1 MFTVGKLAELSGVT
15 VKALHHYHR
24 IGLLVPS
31 GTSAAGYRL
40 YSRRDLE
47 RLQQVL
53 FYKELDFGLSEI
65 KKAMSSEHTRRETLL
80 TQRQLL
86 LQRRERLARVLAT
99 LESSLR
105 YTEGESEMNER
116 EMFSGLGPDEWNRA
130 LEPQN
135 QHLKENFGFE
145 AKVSNETEAKEMNRA
160 AEEAKNFL
168 NSMSRHLREGRSH
181 ADESVL
187 ATVDAH
193 VGELNKM
200 KPTDAQI
207 YFNTVDFLV
216 RDEYHRKVFE
226 RHQTGLASFMFS
238 SAYAYLHRA

>member
-24 IGLLVPS
+24 IGLVVPS

-65 KKAMSSEHTRRETLL
+65 KKAMSNEHTRRETLL

-105 YTEGESEMNER
+105 HTEGESEMNER

>member
-65 KKAMSSEHTRRETLL
+65 KKAMSNEHTRRETLL

-135 QHLKENFGFE
+135 QHLKENYGFE
-145 AKVSNETEAKEMNRA
+145 AKVSSEPQAKEMNRA

-181 ADESVL
+181 ADDSVL

>member
-24 IGLLVPS
+24 IGLVVPS

-116 EMFSGLGPDEWNRA
+116 EMFSGLGPEEWNRA

-135 QHLKENFGFE
+135 QHLKEHFGFE

-168 NSMSRHLREGRSH
+168 NSMSRHLREGRAH